1 MYACTITNDSTAETW
16 VLDATTD
23 MNLNISAT
31 VSEHPVEQ
39 GAAIVDHVQQM
50 PLSFTIKGVLSETPV
65 GVTTSYGAERISK
78 WQAFLQQLSLGYT
91 CTIVS
96 FRHGTLTN
104 MVLESAPIPINSWR
118 DTKVDLQFR
127 QIRVVSATIVNLG
140 PRSTKTITTAVCRV
154 EEPVC
159 SCPTD
164 AGSQPTESVTL
175 PTNPTRQFSLIAAGE
190 AIWPTVFPF

>member
-1 MYACTITNDSTAETW
+1 MNACTITNDSTAETW

-23 MNLNISAT
+23 MVLNISAT

-50 PLSFTIKGVLSETPV
+50 PLSYTIKGVLSETPV

-104 MVLESAPIPINSWR
+104 MVLESGPVPINSWR

-140 PRSTKTITTAVCRV
+140 PRSTKTITTATCRT
-154 EEPVC
+154 EEPQ
-159 SCPTD
+159 CPVICDT
-164 AGSQPTESVTL
+164 GSQPTESVTL

-190 AIWPTVFPF
+190 AIWPTIFPF

>member
-1 MYACTITNDSTAETW
+1 MNACIITNDSTAETW
-16 VLDATTD
+16 ELDATTD
-23 MNLNISAT
+23 MVLNISTT
-31 VSEHPVEQ
+31 VSEHPIEQ

-50 PLSFTIKGVLSETPV
+50 PLSYTIKGVLSETPV

-104 MVLESAPIPINSWR
+104 MVLENAPIPINSWR
-118 DTKVDLQFR
+118 DTKVDLPFR

-164 AGSQPTESVTL
+164 TGSQPTQIVTD
-175 PTNPTRQFSLIAAGE
+175 PTDQFSLLAAGE